1 MACNIS
7 LISTLFHLTHSSLF
21 LFGLLKV
28 ETKVVQIYL
37 LIKVFE
43 GSGETLGW
51 GERETETDRG
61 ERKRTQVLRE
71 M

>member
-1 MACNIS
+1 MTSNIS
-7 LISTLFHLTHSSLF
+7 LISTLFYLTHSSLF

-37 LIKVFE
+37 LIKIFE

-51 GERETETDRG
+51 GERERQRLTEGR
-61 ERKRTQVLRE
+61 EREHKC
-71 M
+71 